1 MKVAD
6 LTKGMVLYI
15 SDKEKVAWLTDH
27 KGAEAHEVEIKFAPK
42 PMELI
47 VPGSVLDDDEL
58 IVYLGHDKEP
68 VDLKDPTYK
77 QLVRRVMVREK
88 TAVVLGYNFKY
99 LSPHPDF

>member
-6 LTKGMVLYI
+6 LTKGMVLCI

-27 KGAEAHEVEIKFAPK
+27 KTSESHEIEIKFAPR

-47 VPGSVLDDDEL
+47 LPGTVLSSDEL
-58 IVYLGHDKEP
+58 IVYLGQDKEP
-68 VDLKDPTYK
+68 VDPKDPSYK

-99 LSPHPDF
+99 LSPHPEF